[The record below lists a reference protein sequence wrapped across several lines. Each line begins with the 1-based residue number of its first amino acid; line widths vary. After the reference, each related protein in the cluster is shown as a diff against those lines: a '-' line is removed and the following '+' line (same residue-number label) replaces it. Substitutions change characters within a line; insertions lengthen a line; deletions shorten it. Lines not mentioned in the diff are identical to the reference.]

1 MSAIWDFSR
10 LLDEG
15 YCQEIKV
22 KDIDKKRLASA
33 RDTIRQH
40 LRASFATLRIAD
52 NQNALLIEK
61 TRTALAGQRAFLA
74 PKFHMQG
81 SFVYNT
87 HTDAIQHPPQEID
100 MDDGMF
106 LPVRFFMQDSET
118 PVVDCNLYIDNVKT
132 SLEKLATKKTGWW
145 VEEKACC
152 LRMHIN
158 KRLHVD
164 IPLYAIRDEKY
175 DGLVEALNKAFSTF
189 SLDSLREQV
198 ELDRNIYTDL
208 NTEDMRLATRDG
220 WIKSDPR
227 KLEEWFKGKIRVH
240 GEALRTITRVFKGYR
255 DYIWT
260 DSSLSSICIM
270 AAVVKAYDENPE
282 FSSLRLGAAIESVS
296 NALVQI
302 LASPIENP
310 VYPGDQKTCLCN
322 GWSSTERQSIR
333 KAFQNLGDA
342 IDRAATVSDPAY
354 ALQRIRGEFGDRM
367 SNDVALLELT
377 TEGIAAYEAAA
388 AQNTPPPVVTSH
400 TSG

>member
-22 KDIDKKRLASA
+22 KDSDKKRLATS
-33 RDTIRQH
+33 RDIIRQH
-40 LRASFATLRIAD
+40 LRADFSRLRVED

-61 TRTALAGQRAFLA
+61 ARNVLAGQRAFLA

-81 SFVYNT
+81 SFVYHT

-106 LPVRFFMQDSET
+106 LPVRFFMHDTHT
-118 PVVDCNLYIDNVKT
+118 PVVDCNLYIDSVKT
-132 SLEKLATKKTGWW
+132 SLEKLSTTKVGWW

-158 KRLHVD
+158 KRLHID
-164 IPLYAIRDEKY
+164 LPLYAIRDEKY
-175 DGLVEALNKAFSTF
+175 DGLVEAVNKAFSTL
-189 SLDSLREQV
+189 SLDMLKEQI
-198 ELDRNIYTDL
+198 ELDRNIYSEL
-208 NTEDMRLATRDG
+208 STEDMRLATRDG

-240 GEALRTITRVFKGYR
+240 GEVLRTITRIFKGYR
-255 DYIWT
+255 DHIWT

-270 AAVVKAYDENPE
+270 AAVVKAFDENPE
-282 FSSLRLGAAIESVS
+282 FASLRLGAAIQSVS
-296 NALVQI
+296 NALVHV

-310 VYPGDQKTCLCN
+310 VYPGDIKTCLCN
-322 GWSSTERQSIR
+322 GWSATERQSIR
-333 KAFQNLGDA
+333 RGFQNLGDA
-342 IDRAATVSDPAY
+342 IDRAATVSDPIY
-354 ALQRIRGEFGDRM
+354 ALQRVRGEFGNRM
-367 SNDVALLELT
+367 SNDVNLLELT
-377 TEGIAAYEAAA
+377 TEGIAAYEAAS
-388 AQNTPPPVVTSH
+388 AQNTPKPVITSH